1 MNKLV
6 RGIGINSREYPT
18 HDGNK
23 DLKEYK
29 VWQDMLGR
37 CTENVWVKHPS
48 YIGVTCSD
56 NFKHYSYFYEWCQT
70 QIGFMNRDEKGRY
83 WHLDKDLLAKGNKIY
98 SEDVCVFLPQK
109 VNNLLIKRDIGRGS
123 NVIGVYWNEQK
134 RKFISQCSN
143 GSGIQKHLGGFETWE
158 KAFLTYKTFKESYIK
173 QVTEEYRT
181 QLDPRAYQT
190 LLNYTVEITD

>member
-1 MNKLV
+1 LNRLV
-6 RGIGINSREYPT
+6 RGIGINSKEYPT
-18 HDGNK
+18 SNGNK

-29 VWQDMLGR
+29 VWTDMLGR

-56 NFKHYSYFYEWCQT
+56 NFKHYSFFYEWCQT
-70 QIGFMNRDEKGRY
+70 QIGFRNRDEKDRY
-83 WHLDKDLLAKGNKIY
+83 WHLDKDLLVKGNKIY
-98 SEDVCVFLPQK
+98 NEDVCVFLPQK
-109 VNNLLIKRDIGRGS
+109 VNNLLLKRDIGRGS

-158 KAFLTYKTFKESYIK
+158 EAFLTYKTFKESYIK
-173 QVTEEYRT
+173 QVTNEFKEH
-181 QLDPRAYQT
+181 LDPRAYQA
-190 LLNYTVEITD
+190 LLNYEVEITD